1 MVVLSETLYPLSF
14 SSTQP
19 QAGAAAGEQSG
30 PGNGANV
37 SSLKTFLRDQEV
49 AHLNRALSQT
59 GGDKEKA
66 AQLLGISL
74 ATLYRKLSEVE
85 ESA

>member
-1 MVVLSETLYPLSF
+1 MVVLSDSLYPLSF

-19 QAGAAAGEQSG
+19 QGAGGGSG
-30 PGNGANV
+30 PGETSNGQELTN
-37 SSLKTFLRDQEV
+37 LKTFLRDQEV
-49 AHLNRALSQT
+49 AHLNRALAQT

-85 ESA
+85 EPA